1 MLISYINAIPRYLL
15 ESYHGEQTL
24 GYFSAIAYFSVGIT
38 IVVEA
43 LGQTSLPR
51 LAHFYGTKPLAYR
64 RLLGKLLMA
73 SLAIGALGVSL
84 SILMGRELLS
94 LFYKPEFAQHSDLLV
109 LVMVLGT
116 LEAICSALGVG
127 LTAAR
132 LLRVQVPVVM
142 IALATTALAGW
153 ELIPQYGIRGTT
165 WAAILGMSVWVMAY
179 ALVITYLGWR
189 ISGKTATA

>member
-116 LEAICSALGVG
+116 LEAFSSGAIATGSTNSFRSIHSAHVIQK
-127 LTAAR
+127 TSTIQSIE
-132 LLRVQVPVVM
+132 QVLP
-142 IALATTALAGW
+142 
-153 ELIPQYGIRGTT
+153 
-165 WAAILGMSVWVMAY
+165 
-179 ALVITYLGWR
+179 
-189 ISGKTATA
+189 